1 MPDDQTIGSSATVA
15 DPDRPPRHQAKA
27 ADPCALVLF
36 GATGD
41 LAKRLVVPALYN
53 LACSGTL
60 PEHFA
65 LIGVARGENNVDD
78 WRRTLYDAL
87 KSFVGNGSGTFSA
100 DHIDEAAWKRLADR
114 MSFVQGDLTKPELYQ
129 DLCAALDEAKDR
141 NGTRGNAI
149 FYLAVA
155 DPLFGPVVEHLGK
168 AGLTG
173 QPSGAS
179 DKAGFWRR
187 VVIEKPFGHSLESA
201 RALNADILKTLGEDQ
216 IFRID
221 HFLGKDT
228 VQSIMAFRFAN
239 GLFEPIWNRDR
250 IDHVQITA
258 AETVG
263 VEQRGDFYERTG
275 ALRDMVPNH
284 IFSLLSL
291 VAMEPPT
298 GFDAASI
305 LARKAD
311 VLAAI
316 PAVALDKAVRG
327 QYGAGV
333 LQGNALE
340 AYRDEREVAKDS
352 GIETYAALELEIDNW
367 RWAGVP
373 FFVRTGK
380 HLSGR
385 MTEIA
390 IRFKAAPYS
399 VFQDTAVETLPPNWL
414 VMRIA
419 PDESIS
425 LQFQVKRR
433 GPQVELATVDMA
445 FKYDNWFPKQPN
457 VGYETLLYDVMIG
470 DATLFMRADMVEH
483 GWRIV
488 QPVLD
493 AWAAPDRDFPNYAS
507 GSQGPV
513 AADALISRGGERAW
527 RPIPSEAKAKTKS

>member
-1 MPDDQTIGSSATVA
+1 VADDHTIGALSDVVQ
-15 DPDRPPRHQAKA
+15 PPRHAAKP

-53 LACSGTL
+53 LACSGAL

-65 LIGVARGENNVDD
+65 LIGVARSEDSAEN
-78 WRRTLYDAL
+78 WRKDLHDAL
-87 KSFVGNGSGTFSA
+87 KSFVGNGSDTFSA
-100 DHIDEAAWKRLADR
+100 DRIDEAAWKRLADKIL
-114 MSFVQGDLTKPELYQ
+114 FVQGDLTRPELYQ
-129 DLCAALDEAKDR
+129 ELRGALDEAKDKQ
-141 NGTRGNAI
+141 GTQGNAI

-173 QPSGAS
+173 QQRSAS
-179 DKAGFWRR
+179 AKPGFWRR
-187 VVIEKPFGHSLESA
+187 VVIEKPFGHSLDSA

-263 VEQRGDFYERTG
+263 VETRGDFFERTG

-298 GFDAASI
+298 GFDAAAV

-316 PAVALDKAVRG
+316 PEATTDKAVRG
-327 QYGAGV
+327 QYGAG
-333 LQGNALE
+333 ALKGKALK
-340 AYRDEREVAKDS
+340 AYRDEPDVAKDS
-352 GIETYAALELEIDNW
+352 GIETYVALELEIDNW

-390 IRFKAAPYS
+390 IRFKPAPYS
-399 VFQDTAVETLPPNWL
+399 VFQDTPVETLPPNWL

-433 GPQVELATVDMA
+433 GPLVELAAVDMA
-445 FKYDNWFPKQPN
+445 FKYDDWFLKQPN

-470 DATLFMRADMVEH
+470 DPTLFMRADTVEH

-493 AWAAPDRDFPNYAS
+493 AWAAPDRNLSIYAS
-507 GSQGPV
+507 GSEGPA
-513 AADALISRGGERAW
+513 AADDLIGRRGDRAW
-527 RPIPSEAKAKTKS
+527 RPIASALKPAP

>member
-1 MPDDQTIGSSATVA
+1 MPDDQPIGHAA
-15 DPDRPPRHQAKA
+15 ALAQAAQPPHHDARP

-53 LACSGTL
+53 LACSGVL
-60 PEHFA
+60 PRDFA
-65 LIGVARGENNVDD
+65 LIGVARSEDCVEG
-78 WRRTLYDAL
+78 WRDQLYDAL
-87 KSFVGNGSGTFSA
+87 KSFVGNRSGTFSI
-100 DHIDEAAWKRLADR
+100 DHIDEKAWRRLSDT
-114 MSFVQGDLTKPELYQ
+114 MSFVQGDLTKPGLYQ
-129 DLCAALDEAKDR
+129 ALCGALEEAKQKH
-141 NGTRGNAI
+141 GTRGNAL

-155 DPLFGPVVEHLGK
+155 DPLFGPVVEHLGQ
-168 AGLTG
+168 AQLTEE
-173 QPSGAS
+173 PA
-179 DKAGFWRR
+179 DAAFWRR
-187 VVIEKPFGHSLESA
+187 VVIEKPFGHSLDSA
-201 RALNADILKTLGEDQ
+201 RALNADILKTLREDQ

-263 VEQRGDFYERTG
+263 VEARGDFYERTG

-284 IFSLLSL
+284 ILSLLSL

-311 VLAAI
+311 VLASI
-316 PAVALDKAVRG
+316 PAATPDTAVRG
-327 QYGAGV
+327 QYGPGT
-333 LQGNALE
+333 LNDKTLK
-340 AYRDEREVAKDS
+340 AYRDEPHVDTRS
-352 GIETYAALELEIDNW
+352 NTETYAALQLEIDNW

-385 MTEIA
+385 VTEIA
-390 IRFKAAPYS
+390 IRFKPAPYS
-399 VFQDTAVETLPPNWL
+399 IFQDTPVERLPPNWL
-414 VMRIA
+414 VLRIA

-433 GPQVELATVDMA
+433 GPLVDLATVDMA
-445 FKYDNWFPKQPN
+445 FEYDDWLEKAAN
-457 VGYETLLYDVMIG
+457 VGYETLIYDVMIG
-470 DATLFMRADMVEH
+470 DPTLFMRADMIEH

-493 AWAAPDRDFPNYAS
+493 AWAEAQPAFPDYAS
-507 GSQGPV
+507 GGEGPK
-513 AADALISRGGERAW
+513 AADDLIGRQGGRRW
-527 RPIPSEAKAKTKS
+527 RPIA

>member
-1 MPDDQTIGSSATVA
+1 M
-15 DPDRPPRHQAKA
+15 
-27 ADPCALVLF
+27 VLF

-53 LACSGTL
+53 LACSGAL
-60 PEHFA
+60 PANFA
-65 LIGVARGENNVDD
+65 LIGVARGEDSVEH
-78 WRRTLYDAL
+78 WRKTLYDAL
-87 KSFVGNGSGTFSA
+87 KSFVGDRSGTFSI
-100 DHIDEAAWKRLADR
+100 DHIDEEAWRRLAES
-114 MSFVQGDLTKPELYQ
+114 MSFVKGDLSKPGLYQ
-129 DLCAALDEAKDR
+129 ALCGALEEAKEKR
-141 NGTRGNAI
+141 GTRGNAI

-155 DPLFGPVVEHLGK
+155 DPLFGPVVEQLGH
-168 AGLTG
+168 AQLTE
-173 QPSGAS
+173 QPVDA
-179 DKAGFWRR
+179 AFWRR

-250 IDHVQITA
+250 IDHIQITA

-263 VEQRGDFYERTG
+263 VEARGDFYERTG

-284 IFSLLSL
+284 ILSLLSL
-291 VAMEPPT
+291 VAMEPPA

-316 PAVALDKAVRG
+316 PAATQERAVRG
-327 QYGAGV
+327 QYGPGSV
-333 LQGNALE
+333 KGKALK
-340 AYRDEREVAKDS
+340 AYRDEPDVAPQS
-352 GIETYAALELEIDNW
+352 NTETYAALQLEIDNW

-390 IRFKAAPYS
+390 ICFKPAPYS
-399 VFQDTAVETLPPNWL
+399 IFQDTPIETLPPNWL
-414 VMRIA
+414 VLRIA
-419 PDESIS
+419 PDESIA

-433 GPQVELATVDMA
+433 GPVVDLATVDMA
-445 FKYDNWFPKQPN
+445 FNYDDWLEKAAN

-470 DATLFMRADMVEH
+470 DPTLFMRADMIEH

-493 AWAAPDRDFPNYAS
+493 AWAKDGQGLEAYSS
-507 GSQGPV
+507 GSEAPQ
-513 AADALISRGGERAW
+513 ASDDLISRQGDRRW
-527 RPIPSEAKAKTKS
+527 RPIAGASSAAP

>member
-1 MPDDQTIGSSATVA
+1 MPDDQTIDSAATVA
-15 DPDRPPRHQAKA
+15 DADLPPRHQARP

-53 LACSGTL
+53 LACSGAL
-60 PEHFA
+60 PENFA
-65 LIGVARGENNVDD
+65 LIGVARGENNVDE
-78 WRRTLYDAL
+78 WRQTLYDAL
-87 KSFVGNGSGTFSA
+87 KSFAGSGSSTFSA
-100 DHIDEAAWKRLADR
+100 DHIDEAAWKRLADS
-114 MSFVQGDLTKPELYQ
+114 MSFVKGDLTKPELYQ
-129 DLCAALDEAKDR
+129 ELRGALEEATSQH
-141 NGTRGNAI
+141 GTQGNAI

-168 AGLTG
+168 AGLAAQPPGGSG
-173 QPSGAS
+173 QPGS
-179 DKAGFWRR
+179 WRR

-201 RALNADILKTLGEDQ
+201 RALNADILETLGEDQ

-316 PAVALDKAVRG
+316 PAVTQDKAVRG
-327 QYGAGV
+327 QYGSG
-333 LQGNALE
+333 ALKGKALK
-340 AYRDEREVAKDS
+340 AYRDEPDVAADS
-352 GIETYAALELEIDNW
+352 SVETYAALELEIDNW

-399 VFQDTAVETLPPNWL
+399 VFQDTPVETLPPNWL
-414 VMRIA
+414 VLRIA

-445 FKYDNWFPKQPN
+445 FQYDDWFPKQPN

-470 DATLFMRADMVEH
+470 DPTLFMRADMVEH

-493 AWAAPDRDFPNYAS
+493 AWAASDPDLPHYAS
-507 GSQGPV
+507 GSEGPA
-513 AADALISRGGERAW
+513 AADALISRSSERSW
-527 RPIPSEAKAKTKS
+527 RPIASKPKSAA